1 MIEKYSQDLEVACY
15 ESDINSRMLPTAFLN
30 LAQEAANQHANYLG
44 VGYDSMQ
51 ITRKAWV
58 LSRLHVRFNHTPQ
71 WRDKVN
77 LQSWH
82 KGANGY
88 LYFRDFVVTD
98 NAGRAAIEATTSW
111 LVIDIDSRRLTKY
124 TELAEDEERC
134 ICEDVIA
141 EQAPKI
147 TLPAG
152 AEPQQVGSHTARYS
166 DLDMNGHV
174 NNVNYVEWALD
185 SIGFDITSK
194 LPLKELFV
202 NYNAEV
208 KLGDEVV
215 LKVWEDTESGAAAEE
230 RIFYVIG
237 EVGGKNSF
245 IVKLVF

>member
-44 VGYDSMQ
+44 VGYDVMH

-58 LSRLHVRFNHTPQ
+58 LSRLYVRFNHTPQ

-134 ICEDVIA
+134 ISENVIA

-147 TLPAG
+147 VLPSG
-152 AEPQQVGSHTARYS
+152 AELQQVGSHIARYS

-194 LPLKELFV
+194 LLLKELFV

-215 LKVWEDTESGAAAEE
+215 LKVWEDIENGAAEE

-245 IVKLVF
+245 IVKLIF